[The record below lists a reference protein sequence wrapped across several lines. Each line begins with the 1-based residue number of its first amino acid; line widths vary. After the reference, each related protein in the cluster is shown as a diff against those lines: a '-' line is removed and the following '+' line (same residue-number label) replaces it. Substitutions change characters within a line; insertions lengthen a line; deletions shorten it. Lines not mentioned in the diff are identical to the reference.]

1 MRFMKTSRG
10 LTLIELLTVVTLVI
24 VIAAVAIPAVRILTR
39 DIKIREAA
47 RDFQVFLADVQSEAK
62 ATGSAGIWIERDPAA
77 PNTSLSVY
85 RVTTPPPYSGD
96 FFDVTLEMVYDG
108 VDAVIYF
115 PVDGAGLMVEDPTV
129 LRSYGRV
136 GNRLRLDHKTV
147 DLYLDSYQGVANSPG
162 RDIPSHVWRID
173 RRLGGTGGLPVNTVV
188 TPVFTDI
195 SFEVFPQPVK
205 RSTRVIQL
213 PDDTFLDLSKS
224 GFSVLDLNGD
234 GLADG
239 PLLGSE
245 LALTPATNGDVV
257 IMFNDTGAIDHAY
270 FTATTAGPSIVPVQS
285 FFLFL
290 CMDNRESEADYLYSY
305 PPTSD
310 YGTADP
316 DSFAFYK
323 TLNEPQNL
331 WFAFGRNGR
340 ISVSEN
346 SEPSERPS
354 NRLADVLWASRSIA
368 RQQIQIQAD

>member
-96 FFDVTLEMVYDG
+96 FFDVTVEMVYDG

-173 RRLGGTGGLPVNTVV
+173 RRIGGTGGLPVNTVV

-195 SFEVFPQPVK
+195 SC
-205 RSTRVIQL
+205 
-213 PDDTFLDLSKS
+213 
-224 GFSVLDLNGD
+224 
-234 GLADG
+234 
-239 PLLGSE
+239 LLYTS
-245 LALTPATNGDVV
+245 
-257 IMFNDTGAIDHAY
+257 
-270 FTATTAGPSIVPVQS
+270 PSPR
-285 FFLFL
+285 
-290 CMDNRESEADYLYSY
+290 D
-305 PPTSD
+305 
-310 YGTADP
+310 
-316 DSFAFYK
+316 
-323 TLNEPQNL
+323 
-331 WFAFGRNGR
+331 
-340 ISVSEN
+340 
-346 SEPSERPS
+346 
-354 NRLADVLWASRSIA
+354 
-368 RQQIQIQAD
+368 

>member
-96 FFDVTLEMVYDG
+96 FFDVTVEMVYDG

-173 RRLGGTGGLPVNTVV
+173 RRIGGTGGLPVNTCSPQCSR
-188 TPVFTDI
+188 TFLSKFFPSPSSGPPVCFSCPTI
-195 SFEVFPQPVK
+195 RFWICPSQVFP
-205 RSTRVIQL
+205 SWT
-213 PDDTFLDLSKS
+213 
-224 GFSVLDLNGD
+224 
-234 GLADG
+234 
-239 PLLGSE
+239 
-245 LALTPATNGDVV
+245 
-257 IMFNDTGAIDHAY
+257 
-270 FTATTAGPSIVPVQS
+270 
-285 FFLFL
+285 
-290 CMDNRESEADYLYSY
+290 
-305 PPTSD
+305 
-310 YGTADP
+310 
-316 DSFAFYK
+316 
-323 TLNEPQNL
+323 
-331 WFAFGRNGR
+331 
-340 ISVSEN
+340 
-346 SEPSERPS
+346 
-354 NRLADVLWASRSIA
+354 
-368 RQQIQIQAD
+368 

>member
-96 FFDVTLEMVYDG
+96 FFDVTAEMVYDG
-108 VDAVIYF
+108 VDAFIYF
-115 PVDGAGLMVEDPTV
+115 PVNGAGLMEPNV
-129 LRSYGRV
+129 LRTYGIV

-147 DLYLDSYQGVANSPG
+147 DLYLHSYRGVENSPG
-162 RDIPSHVWRID
+162 REFPSHVWRID
-173 RRLGGTGGLPVNTVV
+173 RWIGGTGGIPVNTAPVPV
-188 TPVFTDI
+188 TYT
-195 SFEVFPQPVK
+195 SFEVFPIPIK
-205 RSTRVIQL
+205 RSTRVFQL

-224 GFSVLDLNGD
+224 GFSVLLNNGVA
-234 GLADG
+234 GNANM
-239 PLLGSE
+239 GSE
-245 LALTPATNGDVV
+245 LALNTPASLLPAVV
-257 IMFNDTGAIDHAY
+257 VMFDEAGAIDSV
-270 FTATTAGPSIVPVQS
+270 FSTNDPNSRLITTQT
-285 FFLFL
+285 FYMFL

-310 YGTADP
+310 YGTTDP